1 MKSLIKKVAKDYN
14 VNYQA
19 LKFFVKDYGF
29 EPKQISRLK
38 ILEIL
43 YENCIDL
50 FYSRLVKNSNMVEFL
65 DIDSIDALIS
75 EIEKLKEVKNG

>member
-14 VNYQA
+14 VNHQA

-29 EPKQISRLK
+29 EPKQISRLE

-43 YENCIDL
+43 YENCINL
-50 FYSRLVKNSNMVEFL
+50 LNFRT
-65 DIDSIDALIS
+65 
-75 EIEKLKEVKNG
+75 